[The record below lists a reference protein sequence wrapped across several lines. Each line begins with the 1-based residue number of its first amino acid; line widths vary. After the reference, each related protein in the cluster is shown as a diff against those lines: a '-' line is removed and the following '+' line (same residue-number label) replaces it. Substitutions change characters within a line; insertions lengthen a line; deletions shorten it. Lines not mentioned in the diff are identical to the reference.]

1 MPHISTRSAIVVAD
15 EGTSTVFTAWE
26 ALRRHLE
33 AQNRALNAEV
43 AHYPTPIA
51 RCDVQL
57 SKLLEQRARLYREL
71 DRAAS
76 IGEWPSADG
85 TFAYWLD
92 SVEHF
97 ILSAQPD
104 CDDDEE
110 IALRRDL
117 KTTIAALRRVGL
129 R

>member
-1 MPHISTRSAIVVAD
+1 MSYDTTDS
-15 EGTSTVFTAWE
+15 VFGAWE

-33 AQNRALNAEV
+33 ARNRELNAEV

-76 IGEWPSADG
+76 IGGLPPAG
-85 TFAYWLD
+85 GAVGYWLD
-92 SVEHF
+92 RVEHF
-97 ILSAQPD
+97 ILSAQAD
-104 CDDDEE
+104 CDDADEL
-110 IALRRDL
+110 ALRRDL
-117 KTTIAALRRVGL
+117 KRAIASQRR
-129 R
+129 RAMS